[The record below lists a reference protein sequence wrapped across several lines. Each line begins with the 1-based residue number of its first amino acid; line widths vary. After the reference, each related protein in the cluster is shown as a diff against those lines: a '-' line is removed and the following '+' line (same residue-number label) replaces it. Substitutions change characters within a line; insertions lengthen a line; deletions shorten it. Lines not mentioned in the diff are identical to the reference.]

1 MVWFRGTTMFGDPV
15 TLWACADHQYEFR
28 LRHPEMQ
35 WGVSKF

>member
-1 MVWFRGTTMFGDPV
+1 MFDEPV

-35 WGVSKF
+35 WGESKF